1 MAEKRFNILMIGGN
15 ARKSG
20 KTSMICRLLGY
31 YGKNYSIA
39 AVKVAL
45 YDDWEIFRKH
55 YPEASESGYLEIKE
69 NNPEDRKDSG
79 KFLTAGAAESWFIS
93 AASGNEDRVLQKIM
107 DIEDQ
112 IDWMILESN
121 VMRKYIDPGLF
132 VMVNHSGKEMKAS
145 AKELSPFSDLHVSTG
160 SEIFEN
166 IESYIGIEN
175 DKWNIIHPL

>member
-1 MAEKRFNILMIGGN
+1 MAEKHFSILMVGGN

-45 YDDWEIFRKH
+45 YDDREIFSAH
-55 YPEASESGYLEIKE
+55 YSEASESGYLEMKE
-69 NNPEDRKDSG
+69 NNPDNKKDSG
-79 KFLTAGAAESWFIS
+79 KFLSSGAMESWFIV
-93 AASGNEDRVLQKIM
+93 AASGNEDRMLQKIM
-107 DIEDQ
+107 NIKDQ

-121 VMRKYIDPGLF
+121 VMRKYIDPALF
-132 VMVNHSGKEMKAS
+132 VMVNHGGKEMKAS
-145 AKELSPFSDLHVSTG
+145 AKELSPFADLHVTTG